1 MQLAQKV
8 PLNYAQAVG
17 GQRRRERDVTASGG
31 EAQET

>member
-1 MQLAQKV
+1 MQLAQRV

-17 GQRRRERDVTASGG
+17 GQRRRERDVTASGE